1 LLVVRIWFAGSGI
14 GYEKLWDVSAS
25 HRYYLQSHIMKLLIL
40 LIGMVL
46 ILEGM
51 PYVAAPEAMR
61 EWLQKLSQVPAR
73 QLRGFGLVAMGIGL
87 FICWIVQRSPF
98 F

>member
-1 LLVVRIWFAGSGI
+1 
-14 GYEKLWDVSAS
+14 
-25 HRYYLQSHIMKLLIL
+25 MKLLVL

-61 EWLQKLSQVPAR
+61 EWLEKLSKIPTG
-73 QLRGFGLVAMGIGL
+73 QLRLIGL
-87 FICWIVQRSPF
+87 IAMAIGLLICFIVQSTSVF
-98 F
+98 N

>member
-1 LLVVRIWFAGSGI
+1 
-14 GYEKLWDVSAS
+14 
-25 HRYYLQSHIMKLLIL
+25 MKLFLL

-61 EWLQKLSQVPAR
+61 DWLAKLSQMPAS
-73 QLRGFGLVAMGIGL
+73 QLRGFGLFAMALGL
-87 FICWIVQRSPF
+87 LICFVVQKSSLF
-98 F
+98 N

>member
-1 LLVVRIWFAGSGI
+1 MWFVGGEI
-14 GYEKLWDVSAS
+14 VYEKLWDNSVP

-46 ILEGM
+46 ILEGV

-61 EWLQKLSQVPAR
+61 EWLQKLSQVPAG
-73 QLRGFGLVAMGIGL
+73 QLRGFGLVAMGTGL
-87 FICWIVQRSPF
+87 FICWIVQRSAF